1 MSLILEIPAKIIIS
15 TRSIILSRGL
25 RKIFI

>member
-15 TRSIILSRGL
+15 TRNIILSRGL
-25 RKIFI
+25 RKTFI